1 MNKEG
6 EKKCEYEYLQKIEE
20 EINLVAKTELSSNYL
35 SRLVHKKD
43 YKIAKKL
50 GEEAVEVVIE
60 AVSGKD
66 SKFIEEN
73 ADLLLHMLVL
83 LNNKGYSLSDVLKS
97 MKKKLKKRD

>member
-1 MNKEG
+1 
-6 EKKCEYEYLQKIEE
+6 
-20 EINLVAKTELSSNYL
+20 
-35 SRLVHKKD
+35 
-43 YKIAKKL
+43 L